1 VTCSQCRQ
9 DEKIFGG
16 KTDCRDCRMPVL
28 DPANYQVWELYK
40 TLNNPFCREGSVD
53 PFELLRRF
61 GVNHPFRTLQKLEMI
76 YAIAAENAKRGRE

>member
-1 VTCSQCRQ
+1 
-9 DEKIFGG
+9 
-16 KTDCRDCRMPVL
+16 
-28 DPANYQVWELYK
+28 
-40 TLNNPFCREGSVD
+40 VD